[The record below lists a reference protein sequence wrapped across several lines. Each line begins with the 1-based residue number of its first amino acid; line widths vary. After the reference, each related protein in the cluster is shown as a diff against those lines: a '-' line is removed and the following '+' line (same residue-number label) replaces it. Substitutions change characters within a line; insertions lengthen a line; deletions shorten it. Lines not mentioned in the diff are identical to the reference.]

1 MSWTVPTIILILQ
14 YLQTTAIKK
23 EMKEKLQEIIDKLS
37 ALVPEIPGVPGIPPA
52 PQVVVSIP
60 QRANRYHIFELDTA
74 TARANV
80 PLGLKEYLDKFDV
93 KHATYMVV
101 LAVGGGFTYRVNSG
115 AESLCTA
122 VVGDEWS
129 EFEITEIFITN
140 LAVAGTARIHVE
152 YRVE

>member
-37 ALVPEIPGVPGIPPA
+37 ELVPDVTIPPA
-52 PQVVVSIP
+52 PQVIVAMP
-60 QRANRYHIFELDTA
+60 QRGNRYHIFDINTA
-74 TARANV
+74 TARTNA
-80 PLGLKEYLDKFDV
+80 PLGLKEYLDKYDV
-93 KHATYMVV
+93 KHAIYMVV

-122 VVGDEWS
+122 VVGDEWD
-129 EFEITEIFITN
+129 EFEITEVFITN

-152 YRVE
+152 YRVEPG

>member
-37 ALVPEIPGVPGIPPA
+37 ALVPDVTIPPG
-52 PQVVVSIP
+52 PQVIVAMP
-60 QRANRYHIFELDTA
+60 QRSNRYHIFELNTA
-74 TARANV
+74 TARANE
-80 PLGLKEYLDKFDV
+80 PLGLKEHLDKYDV
-93 KHATYMVV
+93 KHAIYLVV

-129 EFEITEIFITN
+129 EFEFTEIFITN